1 MSDDN
6 DKTVFGGKLPTPPAN
21 PPKRPAP
28 SGDRTVIGGSLPVPP
43 RPGGAAPQPPQQ
55 PPASNPFGQQAP
67 PSNPFGQQA
76 PPAQPAPPASNPFGQ
91 QAPPSNPFGQ
101 QQPPAGGNT
110 WLGGSV
116 PQQPPAQPSPYPQ
129 AQIGQPTDQSA
140 GGAFFPG
147 QQPQAP
153 APEPLHRG
161 PQIGL
166 DKALKATGLGAGGPS
181 NPLLAAA
188 ANLLILF
195 GRLRTG
201 MVEMQA
207 EPLMQHVVN
216 EIGMFEQNAVNA
228 GADPMEAQI
237 AKYALCGTAD
247 DIVQNLPGADR
258 GRWIEYSM
266 VAQFFQK
273 RDSGVGFFQEAEKA
287 MQAPGQRY
295 QLLELMLV
303 CLSLG
308 FEGQYRTAPNGGMEL
323 SRIRSAIYET
333 LRRVQPRPDEDISVN
348 WAAVPLNAGRR
359 YGGIPMWIVG
369 AVAAVV
375 VVGSYAGLSTYINN
389 EGNDVAR
396 QLNLMHPNT
405 AQISLVRSA
414 AAVEYE
420 PVVDTTQLERIE
432 ASLADQI
439 ADGSVEI
446 GEKGQYIFVRVGNAL
461 LFDSGQA
468 DVKQA
473 FGPVAEK
480 IAATLNAESGPIIVQ
495 GFTDGIPA
503 SGRGRYKTNLE
514 LSVARAEGVK
524 TVLSPLVTDSSR
536 ISVDGRGEADP
547 IATND
552 TAEGRALNRRVE
564 ILIARDGTFE
574 DNTAPTEEAGEEAQ
588 TE

>member
-1 MSDDN
+1 
-6 DKTVFGGKLPTPPAN
+6 L
-21 PPKRPAP
+21 
-28 SGDRTVIGGSLPVPP
+28 
-43 RPGGAAPQPPQQ
+43 
-55 PPASNPFGQQAP
+55 GQQAP
-67 PSNPFGQQA
+67 AAPQNAFG
-76 PPAQPAPPASNPFGQ
+76 
-91 QAPPSNPFGQ
+91 

-110 WLGGSV
+110 WIGGSV
-116 PQQPPAQPSPYPQ
+116 PQQPAAPSPYPQ
-129 AQIGQPTDQSA
+129 ANIGQPT
-140 GGAFFPG
+140 GGQAQGFFPG
-147 QQPQAP
+147 QQPAAP
-153 APEPLHRG
+153 PPQSTHKG

-166 DKALKATGLGAGGPS
+166 QEALKATGLGAGGPS
-181 NPLLAAA
+181 NPLLAAS

-207 EPLMQHVVN
+207 EPLMQHVVA

-237 AKYALCGTAD
+237 GKYALCGTAD

-323 SRIRSAIYET
+323 TRIRAAIYET
-333 LRRVQPRPDEDISVN
+333 LRRVQGRPDEDISVN
-348 WAAVPLNAGRR
+348 WTAVPLSGTKR
-359 YGGIPMWIVG
+359 YGAIPMWIVG
-369 AVAAVV
+369 AIAAVV

-389 EGNDVAR
+389 QGNDVAR
-396 QLNLMHPNT
+396 TLNLMHPNV
-405 AQISLVRSA
+405 AQISLIRSV
-414 AAVEYE
+414 AAVEYV
-420 PVVDTTQLERIE
+420 PVVDTTQIERIKE
-432 ASLADQI
+432 SLSAEI

-461 LFDSGQA
+461 LFESGQA
-468 DVKQA
+468 EVKSA

-480 IAATLNAESGPIIVQ
+480 IAATLNTEPGPIIIQ
-495 GFTDGIPA
+495 GYTDGIPA

-514 LSVARAEGVK
+514 LSVARAEGVQ
-524 TVLSPLVTDSSR
+524 TVLNALITDPAR
-536 ISVDGRGEADP
+536 LSVDGRGEADP

-552 TAEGRALNRRVE
+552 TREGQALNRRVE
-564 ILIARDGTFE
+564 MLVARRGTFE
-574 DNTAPTEEAGEEAQ
+574 DDQASEETTAEEETETEAQ
-588 TE
+588 E